1 MKLRIFAILAL
12 LSPFGFTLPVAAIET
27 FNYPVNSEIMLLA
40 QRDWQAYNSDRF
52 TIQLPGQPV
61 TSTNS
66 EEIAEGLTLTFD
78 EITFENDTGAYGLI
92 YTDLPN
98 DYLQE
103 TDSQTV
109 LDDMSALFL
118 IATQL
123 EGLKELEE
131 SINFQGN
138 PGREYRINEQ
148 DLALA
153 LQLYLVEKRVYFLFA
168 VSEQPNQVNQ
178 FLNSFSIRPISDR

>member
-1 MKLRIFAILAL
+1 MKLKILAILAL
-12 LSPFGFTLPVAAIET
+12 LSPFGFTLPVAAIENV
-27 FNYPVNSEIMLLA
+27 NYPVNSEIMLLA
-40 QRDWQAYNSDRF
+40 QRDWEAYTSEKF
-52 TIQLPGQPV
+52 TIKLPGQPF

-78 EITFENDTGAYGLI
+78 EVTFENDNGAYGVI
-92 YTDLPN
+92 YTDLPD

-123 EGLKELEE
+123 EGLKELEK
-131 SINFQGN
+131 SIKFRGN
-138 PGREYRINEQ
+138 PGLEYRINEQ
-148 DLALA
+148 EVALV
-153 LQLYLVEKRVYFLFA
+153 LQLYLVQERVYFLFA

-178 FLNSFSIRPISDR
+178 FLNSFKLL